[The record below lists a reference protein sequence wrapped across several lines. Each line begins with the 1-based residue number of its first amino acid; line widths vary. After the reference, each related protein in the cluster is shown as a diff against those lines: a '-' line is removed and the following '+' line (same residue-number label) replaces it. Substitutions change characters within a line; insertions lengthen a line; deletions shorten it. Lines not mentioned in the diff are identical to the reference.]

1 MERVWG
7 IRAACSVNKS
17 GGGLTYRDAGVDIEA
32 GAELVRRIQKLNP
45 NIGGFGGL
53 FPLGD
58 SYLVAGCDGVGTK
71 LMLGFETNA
80 HRTIGQDLVAMSVN
94 DIVTTG
100 AKVRTCSCSHSVSL
114 SLSLSLCVCVCPP
127 REGTIPKC
135 EETHPS
141 SYTLVYRFMCVCVCV
156 YVCAT
161 VYNVQPLFFL
171 DYFGT
176 GALDVDVAQMVVE
189 GIADACERSDCLLL
203 GGEVRRLRRT
213 NVVGTIYTHT
223 HTHVCAFV

>member
-1 MERVWG
+1 M
-7 IRAACSVNKS
+7 
-17 GGGLTYRDAGVDIEA
+17 TYRDAGVDIEA

-114 SLSLSLCVCVCPP
+114 SLSLSLCVCVCVRRVREQYQNAKRLTP
-127 REGTIPKC
+127 RPILSFIG
-135 EETHPS
+135 S
-141 SYTLVYRFMCVCVCV
+141 CVCVCV
-156 YVCAT
+156 SMYVLLCAMYSLSSSST
-161 VYNVQPLFFL
+161 IL
-171 DYFGT
+171 GR
-176 GALDVDVAQMVVE
+176 A
-189 GIADACERSDCLLL
+189 RSMWT
-203 GGEVRRLRRT
+203 LRKW
-213 NVVGTIYTHT
+213 
-223 HTHVCAFV
+223 